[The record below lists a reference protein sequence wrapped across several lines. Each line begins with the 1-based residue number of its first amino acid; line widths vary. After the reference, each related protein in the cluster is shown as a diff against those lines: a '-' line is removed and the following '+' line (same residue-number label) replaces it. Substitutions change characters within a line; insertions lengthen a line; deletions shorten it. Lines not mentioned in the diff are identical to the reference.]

1 MKMQMNQY
9 EKLAPYS
16 NMSIERIEETDFEAI
31 SCYYDSGE
39 SNLLSKEQKKI
50 LDRMRSAYAILM
62 KYPRKRIAIRKLR
75 LLYPEISERQAGR
88 DLSFAMKLWNK
99 YDPIDTD
106 FQERYWLDLILK
118 ELSDPLS
125 PPMVRAKN
133 LATFEKYLSKLP
145 PEKIDPKLME
155 KNNIYIQF
163 NVNNQKINVPE
174 AVLKSLPA
182 DIRNQ
187 FVGSINNE
195 ITEDTAAEIMKS

>member
-1 MKMQMNQY
+1 MNQY

-16 NMSIERIEETDFEAI
+16 NMSIERIEERDFEAI
-31 SCYYDSGE
+31 SMYYNTGDSIQ
-39 SNLLSKEQKKI
+39 LSKDQRAI
-50 LDRMRSAYAILM
+50 LDRMRTAHAILS
-62 KYPRKRIAIRKLR
+62 KYPRKRVAMRKLR
-75 LLYPEISERQAGR
+75 LRYPEISERQAMR
-88 DLSFAMKLWNK
+88 DISFAMQLWNK
-99 YDPIDTD
+99 YNPIDRD
-106 FQERYWLDLILK
+106 FLEQYFLDKLLAEI
-118 ELSDPLS
+118 SDPTAPAVVTS
-125 PPMVRAKN
+125 KN
-133 LATFEKYLSKLP
+133 LATLEKYLSNLP

-163 NVNNQKINVPE
+163 NVNNQKINIPE